1 MSAMRVTSLRLALR
15 LHRFEAA
22 AFAIVIVGLGVAAF
36 VVAGWLDG
44 TGYGR
49 LCLDPSGTAILP
61 PTCEAIGA
69 RFYDLQARLAAP
81 IAGLLVVLSF
91 VAAILIGVAVVGREI
106 ERGTTRLA
114 WSLAPSRRRWY
125 VTRVLPLL
133 VTLVVITFLAG
144 IATDRLA
151 AASQPGTDPANSF
164 DGFGERG
171 GLIASRSV
179 FIFAVAVLVGALV
192 GRTLPALIV
201 AALVAYVG
209 LGGGEDVHSRIIRSE
224 AIVVP
229 EAQVRPGDRWI
240 DQLFQLPDGRLVG
253 WDVMEQLDPPKPDVE
268 WIPKYPM
275 VTVVVPGTR
284 YRFVEAREAGALLGG
299 SIVALGLGGLVVT
312 RRRPD

>member
-1 MSAMRVTSLRLALR
+1 MSAMRATSLRLALR

-22 AFAIVIVGLGVAAF
+22 AFAIVILGLVVAAV

-49 LCLDPSGTAILP
+49 LCFDPTGASHTP
-61 PTCEAIGA
+61 PSCEAIAA
-69 RFYDLQARLAAP
+69 RFFDLQARLASP
-81 IAGLLVVLSF
+81 IAGLLVILSF
-91 VAAILIGVAVVGREI
+91 VAAILIGVAVIAREI

-125 VTRVLPLL
+125 MTRVLPLL
-133 VTLVVITFLAG
+133 VGLIAITFVAG

-151 AASQPGTDPANSF
+151 AAASPGTDPANSF
-164 DGFGERG
+164 DGFGQRG
-171 GLIASRSV
+171 GLIAARSV
-179 FIFAVAVLVGALV
+179 FIFAVAVLVGALL

-201 AALVAYVG
+201 AAIVAYIG
-209 LGGGEDVHSRIIRSE
+209 LGGGEDVHDRIIRSE

-229 EAQVRPGDRWI
+229 EAEVRPGDRWV
-240 DQLFQLPDGRLVG
+240 DQQFQLPDGRLVG

-275 VTVVVPGTR
+275 VTIIVPGTR